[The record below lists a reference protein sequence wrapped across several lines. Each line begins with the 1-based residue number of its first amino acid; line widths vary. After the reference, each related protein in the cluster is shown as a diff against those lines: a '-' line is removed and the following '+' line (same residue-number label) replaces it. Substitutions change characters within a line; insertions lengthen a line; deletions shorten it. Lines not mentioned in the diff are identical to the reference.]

1 MARQD
6 GIRITRRTVDA
17 LGVEAGDAVFWDRDL
32 RGFGVR
38 VHASGRKAY
47 VVQTRGPCGRLKRVT
62 LGRDGRMTAEEAR
75 KSAAQA
81 LDRIRQGEA
90 PFPEPPAPEPT
101 VADLAARYI
110 ERHVRANC
118 KPATI
123 RAFRGAVE
131 HHILPALGGMRLSEV
146 DRSHVSDLHVRMRD
160 MPAQA
165 NLTFAVLAKMFR
177 LAEAWGMTPPRPN
190 PCRSV
195 RRYRETKRERF
206 LSPEEYRRLGRVLAE
221 AEAGRLCPPSAV
233 AAIRLLALTGCRKSE
248 IVALRWDDVDR
259 TSGEIRI
266 RDGKTGPRRIPLTPA
281 AERVLG
287 GIDRA
292 EGSPWVIAGQDPDI
306 HLKGLDR
313 IWRRLRAR
321 AGLEDVRVHD
331 LRHSYAS
338 RALAVGETLPTIGRL
353 LGHGKVRTTA
363 RYAHLQRDTER
374 ASAANVG
381 GSIGADILNG
391 RDGEAA

>member
-1 MARQD
+1 M
-6 GIRITRRTVDA
+6 
-17 LGVEAGDAVFWDRDL
+17 
-32 RGFGVR
+32 
-38 VHASGRKAY
+38 
-47 VVQTRGPCGRLKRVT
+47 
-62 LGRDGRMTAEEAR
+62 LGRDGAMTAEEAI
-75 KSAAQA
+75 
-81 LDRIRQGEA
+81 DRIRQGMEPVPA
-90 PFPEPPAPEPT
+90 PPAPEPT
-101 VADLAARYI
+101 VAGLAARYMAK
-110 ERHVRANC
+110 HVEANC
-118 KPATI
+118 KPSTVQ
-123 RAFRGAVE
+123 AFRGAVE
-131 HHILPALGGMRLSEV
+131 HHILPALGSMKLSEV
-146 DRSHVSDLHVRMRD
+146 DRSHVSDLHVGMRD

-165 NLTFAVLAKMFR
+165 NLAVAVLAKMFR

-195 RRYRETKRERF
+195 RRYSETKRERF
-206 LSPEEYRRLGRVLAE
+206 LFPEEYRRLGRVLAE

-248 IVALRWDDVDR
+248 VVTLRWDDVDR
-259 TSGEIRI
+259 TAGEIRI

-281 AERVLG
+281 AERVLS

-292 EGSPWVIAGQDPDI
+292 GGGPWVIAGQDPDR

-313 IWRRLRAR
+313 IWRRIRAR
-321 AGLEDVRVHD
+321 AGREDLRVHD

-363 RYAHLQRDTER
+363 RYAHLVRDTER
-374 ASAANVG
+374 VSAAKVG